1 MPPPEAFFQVNARI
15 LQQEGDPSFALDVK
29 TLQFMLIVLAGSYS
43 PAERA
48 LQPSDGVD
56 GLFGD
61 QTTNL
66 VRKFQQSQGLHD
78 DGIVGKDTWGTLL
91 EHWIG
96 RFTG

>member
-15 LQQEGDPSFALDVK
+15 LQQTGDPAPAADVK
-29 TLQFMLIVLAGSYS
+29 TLQFMLIVLAGTYS

-56 GLFGD
+56 GIFGD

-66 VRKFQQSQGLHD
+66 VRKFQRSQGLHD
-78 DGIVGKDTWGTLL
+78 DGIVGEDTWRRLL
-91 EHWIG
+91 ELWIA
-96 RFTG
+96 RFTD